1 MLSHR
6 LGLFPLRWDVRIR
19 LSGSAQLLQQHCE
32 TSAGSPK
39 IRSQKKPQPLR
50 CWLEGGELGWEHCS
64 HILGFWVCGC
74 PLPGRWQRSKCWMLC
89 TWQGRGEGGNA
100 WIFLN
105 VGVIPKIFGL
115 RRQGETCGC
124 WGAAPHAHMQSLQL
138 IPASQMQSVCWV
150 SCWGLFCPDPVC
162 WSQHLS
168 PGQSFHLPAGR

>member
-1 MLSHR
+1 MLAGGGR
-6 LGLFPLRWDVRIR
+6 AGLGALFPYPWLLGLWMSPPWEVAKIKVLDA
-19 LSGSAQLLQQHCE
+19 LYL
-32 TSAGSPK
+32 AG
-39 IRSQKKPQPLR
+39 
-50 CWLEGGELGWEHCS
+50 
-64 HILGFWVCGC
+64 
-74 PLPGRWQRSKCWMLC
+74 QR
-89 TWQGRGEGGNA
+89 RGGNA
-100 WIFLN
+100 CIFLN

-124 WGAAPHAHMQSLQL
+124 WGAAPHAHMQGLQQ